1 MLTKLKN
8 TYTEFPPLFWIIVG
22 TLFIDSI
29 GSTLLFPF
37 FALYITQKFGV
48 GMTEAGVLLGMSS
61 LFGLVGSMIGG
72 ALTDRFG
79 RRQLILFGLVFS
91 ALSSLLFGFA
101 SDVRMLYFL
110 VVIVGLLSRV
120 SAPAHDAMM
129 ADILPESKRQEAFG
143 ITRVVFN
150 YAWIVGTALG
160 GLIAAQSFLALFIID
175 AVLSITVAVILYRFL
190 PETKPASHLE
200 TEATKGE
207 SFLTTIIGYRIVLR
221 DLAYVGFTLAGMIVL
236 IVYQQQYGAL
246 AVYLRD
252 VHNIGSKSYGLMLSI
267 TGLEVVLFQIWISR
281 TIRKYP
287 PFLIMALG
295 ALFFMAGFTMIG
307 FVESFGFFL
316 AAVIVATVGEMI
328 FFPTNKALA
337 ANFAP
342 AEMRGRYMA
351 VYDLGWTIPA
361 TFGPA
366 AAGLILDNYD
376 PNLLWYLGG
385 ILCAVS
391 AASFYALHLWLGR
404 QKRFAPAPA
413 KVKAST
419 TGELEAS

>member
-1 MLTKLKN
+1 MDKKLRN
-8 TYTEFPPLFWIIVG
+8 LYNEFPPLFWIIVV
-22 TLFIDSI
+22 TIFIDAI

-37 FALYITQKFGV
+37 FSLYITEKFGV
-48 GMTEAGVLLGMSS
+48 GMTQAGILLGMSS

-91 ALSSLLFGFA
+91 ALSSLLFGLA

-120 SAPAHDAMM
+120 SAPAHDAML

-160 GLIAAQSFLALFIID
+160 GLIAARSFLALFIID
-175 AVLSITVAVILYRFL
+175 AIMSLTVAIILYRFL
-190 PETKPASHLE
+190 PETKPASQVE
-200 TEATKGE
+200 MEGKKSE
-207 SFLTTIIGYRIVLR
+207 SFLTTIAGYRIALR
-221 DLAYVGFTLAGMIVL
+221 DLAYMGFTLAGMIVL

-246 AVYLRD
+246 PVYLRD
-252 VHNIGSKSYGLMLSI
+252 VHNIGSQSYGLMLAV
-267 TGLEVVLFQIWISR
+267 TGLEVVVFQILVSR
-281 TIRKYP
+281 IIRKYP
-287 PFLIMALG
+287 PFLMMTMG
-295 ALFFMAGFTMIG
+295 ALFFMAGFAMIG
-307 FVESFGFFL
+307 FVQGFGFFL
-316 AAVIVATVGEMI
+316 AAVIIATIGEMI

-337 ANFAP
+337 TNFAP

-351 VYDLGWTIPA
+351 IYDLGWTLPA

-366 AAGLILDNYD
+366 AAGLILDYYD
-376 PNLLWYLGG
+376 PNLLWYVGG
-385 ILCAVS
+385 ILCVVS
-391 AASFYALHLWLGR
+391 AISFYALHLWLGR
-404 QKRFAPAPA
+404 QDRFAQAP
-413 KVKAST
+413 VKTEKTEVST
-419 TGELEAS
+419 TA